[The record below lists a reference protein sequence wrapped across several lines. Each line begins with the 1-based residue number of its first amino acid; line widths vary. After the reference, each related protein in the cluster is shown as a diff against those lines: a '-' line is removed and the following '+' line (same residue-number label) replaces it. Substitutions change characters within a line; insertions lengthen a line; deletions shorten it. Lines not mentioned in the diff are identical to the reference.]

1 MSGKNYNL
9 NNEKKEDENKVADWL
24 EAALEKIEGL
34 DNKGIRKNYNMSNN
48 PNANVKD
55 KMPEWLEPVL
65 DAKKI
70 ESKDNYFE
78 GIKDPIL
85 NPKNDGVEK
94 KKCKVCGCVLAP
106 SEIGTCLKCK

>member
-1 MSGKNYNL
+1 
-9 NNEKKEDENKVADWL
+9 
-24 EAALEKIEGL
+24 
-34 DNKGIRKNYNMSNN
+34 MSNN

-78 GIKDPIL
+78 RIKDPIL
-85 NPKNDGVEK
+85 NPSNQGLEK
-94 KKCKVCGCVLAP
+94 KKCKICGCILATN
-106 SEIGTCLKCK
+106 EIGTCLKCK